1 MAFWRAF
8 EVGSGPNRLFR
19 AFLWALAGG
28 ISLVGVRDLL
38 AGYPPFVDIEIP
50 LRAAER
56 WLAGGAPYLASA
68 FRAPPGYDL
77 PFLYPPCTLPLV
89 APLTIIPREVAWAG
103 WLAVCLGAALLTV
116 RRLGIPW
123 PVAPLVL
130 LWPPFAEAILGG
142 NVQLVL
148 VAGFAFL
155 LFGRPSRPWQPLA
168 RDPAD
173 NGRPAV
179 ADGILGTAI
188 PAFKLTQPHAWVAL
202 LRRRPG
208 AALAGLAVAGG
219 GGPAAQPRGGPAPRR
234 GGGGPRRWGA
244 APTLPLVG
252 PDAWLAWVEQLRR
265 AADPSW
271 PLAGASL
278 AAGLPALGL
287 LIAGG
292 TALLCL
298 VVPVARLGAWAG
310 ILTVV
315 GAPSLRIF
323 GVLFALPAMLTVRRE
338 IALLAAAMI
347 ATYTLQGLWGGLF
360 LVLGTLF
367 VAERYPALRE
377 PGAP

>member
-8 EVGSGPNRLFR
+8 QVGSGPNRLFR

-38 AGYPPFVDIEIP
+38 AGYPTFVDIEIP

-68 FRAPPGYDL
+68 FQAPPGYDL
-77 PFLYPPCTLPLV
+77 PFLYPPFTLPLV
-89 APLTIIPREVAWAG
+89 APLTIIPREAAWAG
-103 WLAVCLGAALLTV
+103 WLALCLGAALLTV

-123 PVAPLVL
+123 PAAPLVL
-130 LWPPFAEAILGG
+130 LWPPFAEAIMGG

-155 LFGRPSRPWQPLA
+155 FFGRPSRPWQPLA

-173 NGRPAV
+173 TGRPGV

-208 AALAGLAVAGG
+208 AALAGLAVAAGL
-219 GGPAAQPRGGPAPRR
+219 AAA
-234 GGGGPRRWGA
+234 
-244 APTLPLVG
+244 TLPLVG
-252 PDAWLAWVEQLRR
+252 PDAWLAWADQLRR

-278 AAGLPALGL
+278 AAGLPAIGFLV
-287 LIAGG
+287 AGG

-298 VVPVARLGAWAG
+298 AVPVSRLGAWAG

-315 GAPSLRIF
+315 GAPSLRVF
-323 GVLFALPAMLTVRRE
+323 GVLFALPAMLTIRRE

-360 LVLGTLF
+360 LVLGTLLA
-367 VAERYPALRE
+367 AERYPALRE
-377 PGAP
+377 P